1 MDLLA
6 LTSMA
11 VRPALADL
19 APLLPPVRFEAAGG
33 VEVARRI
40 RAGASADL
48 AVLAAD
54 ALAALHA
61 EGLVERPRPL
71 WDSATVAA
79 VPADAPPADLATTAD
94 LRTLLTTARAVA
106 HSTGPSG
113 TALRALVDRLGLA
126 ARVRLVQAPPGTPA
140 GRLLTDGRADLAF
153 QQHSELADLPGVR
166 VLGPLPGDTA
176 LTSTFAAAVLTAAPR
191 PGPARHLLDLLDR
204 LAAAGAP
211 PTARA
216 RGMHPHTPAVDR
228 PAG

>member
-40 RAGASADL
+40 RAGAPADL

-61 EGLVERPRPL
+61 EGFTEEPRPL
-71 WDSATVAA
+71 WDSSTVAA
-79 VPADAPPADLATTAD
+79 VAAGAPPAALDTVDD

-113 TALRALVDRLGLA
+113 TALRALVDRLGLTD
-126 ARVRLVQAPPGTPA
+126 RVRLVQAPPGTPA
-140 GRLLTDGRADLAF
+140 GTLLTDGRADLAF
-153 QQHSELADLPGVR
+153 QQHSELADLPGLR
-166 VLGPLPGDTA
+166 ILGPLPGDTA
-176 LTSTFAAAVLTAAPR
+176 ITSTFAAAPLTGSPHR
-191 PGPARHLLDLLDR
+191 ERARALVGLLASD
-204 LAAAGAP
+204 AAAA
-211 PTARA
+211 TARA
-216 RGMHPHTPAVDR
+216 RGMHPHAPR
-228 PAG
+228 